1 METEKKETS
10 NVVHISGDAQLDN
23 SQREVPLSE
32 QVRTRIMIT
41 LYEDGNCVV
50 DGPFEDRVLFNGL
63 LHIASEVDRDMY
75 HRRIAQERRAAEKAA
90 KEPMWKRIVRVA
102 REKALASRGATTGA
116 GQRDAA
122 PEKK

>member
-1 METEKKETS
+1 METKESS
-10 NVVHISGDAQLDN
+10 NVVELKKAESEAAPVAAK
-23 SQREVPLSE
+23 EVPLSE
-32 QVRTRIMIT
+32 QVRAQITIT

-90 KEPMWKRIVRVA
+90 KEPVWKRIVRVA
-102 REKALASRGATTGA
+102 REKAAERKKERDGA